1 MTELQSQKI
10 STAEKSKM
18 MEILRRAG
26 EEGMEEEEGGEGEC
40 ATLEERLA
48 GVDLDAESPEAV
60 WNKLSRSEQEQFR
73 AAMASGHL
81 SSLIPLH
88 TPWWR
93 VVKPVVVIHKTGEAD
108 VVSVPDI
115 LPNLPPLRTLVKDGK
130 ASPLVR
136 YSILNVLYA
145 YAFTVRL
152 YNGEH
157 RDLPVDAAQTV
168 LRVSSCLSDNASY
181 SMAGEAI
188 THAVTTVQQSKEL
201 ARSGEVAVSVLEDVS
216 LILCSPRPL
225 SRCSAPHALSD
236 LQRLLSSAA
245 DELHSVKGG
254 YM

>member
-93 VVKPVVVIHKTGEAD
+93 VSH
-108 VVSVPDI
+108 
-115 LPNLPPLRTLVKDGK
+115 
-130 ASPLVR
+130 
-136 YSILNVLYA
+136 
-145 YAFTVRL
+145 
-152 YNGEH
+152 
-157 RDLPVDAAQTV
+157 
-168 LRVSSCLSDNASY
+168 
-181 SMAGEAI
+181 
-188 THAVTTVQQSKEL
+188 
-201 ARSGEVAVSVLEDVS
+201 
-216 LILCSPRPL
+216 
-225 SRCSAPHALSD
+225 
-236 LQRLLSSAA
+236 
-245 DELHSVKGG
+245 
-254 YM
+254 